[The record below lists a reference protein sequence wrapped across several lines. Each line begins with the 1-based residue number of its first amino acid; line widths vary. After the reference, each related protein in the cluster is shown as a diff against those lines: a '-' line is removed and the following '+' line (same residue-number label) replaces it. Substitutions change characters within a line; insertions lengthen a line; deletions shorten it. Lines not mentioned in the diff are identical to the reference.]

1 MGKLLLI
8 KMIGSAVGYAGFKSY
23 GDLAYPNLKAGE

>member
-1 MGKLLLI
+1 
-8 KMIGSAVGYAGFKSY
+8 MIGSAVGYAGFKSY